1 MQNTHFLEF
10 LHYTQ
15 VVIDQKGKISTTRS
29 TKTDLEF
36 SAIINFFKQPTPEIW
51 LPSVFFFAV
60 PTSHE
65 S

>member
-36 SAIINFFKQPTPEIW
+36 SAMIIFF
-51 LPSVFFFAV
+51 
-60 PTSHE
+60 
-65 S
+65 